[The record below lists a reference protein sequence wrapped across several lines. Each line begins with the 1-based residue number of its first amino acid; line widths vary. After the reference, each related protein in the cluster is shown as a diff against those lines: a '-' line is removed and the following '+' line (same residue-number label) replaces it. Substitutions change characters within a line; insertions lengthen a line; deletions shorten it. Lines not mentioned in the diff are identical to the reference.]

1 MMGVLD
7 SLLGPQS
14 KYDERLPYTY
24 EARMPIIAG
33 DDEYNSY
40 MSDTVCGL
48 IKYLNESDIDP
59 VEVEIYEI
67 FTDGEK
73 IIPKALY
80 ISEEGKWLRR
90 KEICQSFKDHYDR
103 HIYEGGCAF
112 QDRNCK
118 GTGP

>member
-1 MMGVLD
+1 MGFVD
-7 SLLGPQS
+7 TLLGPRS

-24 EARMPIIAG
+24 EARMPIFEG
-33 DDEYNSY
+33 EEECNSY
-40 MSDTVCGL
+40 MSDTICGL
-48 IKYLNESDIDP
+48 IKYLAESGIDP
-59 VEVEIYEI
+59 LEVEIYEI

-73 IIPKALY
+73 IIPKELY
-80 ISEEGKWLRR
+80 ISEKGVWMRR

-112 QDRNCK
+112 ADRNCK